1 MQRLEDVVVL
11 ITGATDGLGQRVA
24 SDLAAKGATVL
35 LHGRDREKGRRV
47 LEKIRELTGNNRLSY
62 FNADLSSLA
71 EVNGLAASV
80 LESQPRLDVL
90 INNAGVGGGP
100 DPKKREISADGFE
113 LRFAVNYLAPF
124 LLTRRLLPLLRKSA
138 EETGEAR
145 IVNVSSA
152 AQRAI
157 DFDDVMLERNY
168 DGMRA
173 YSQSKLALAM
183 FTFDLAEELKGTGVT
198 VNALHPASLM
208 DTNMVREWFSS
219 PRTTV
224 EEGARYV
231 ERLAI
236 SDQLHGMSGLYFNQ
250 GEPARAE
257 EQAYD
262 ESARRRLR
270 ELSLRW
276 VRLESGSGSK
286 VV

>member
-35 LHGRDREKGRRV
+35 LHGRDPGKGRRV

-62 FNADLSSLA
+62 FNAELSSLA
-71 EVNGLAASV
+71 EVEKLAASV

-100 DPKKREISADGFE
+100 DPKRRETGADGFE